1 MTRNSN
7 KLVKTIERSIGYK
20 ARFIFKLGNLEEDL
34 ESEILGVSDSGN
46 LVIINHPE
54 PFLNFSIMEEHI
66 SKGKREMLPKL
77 VKQMCIPIN
86 NILAFKLL

>member
-1 MTRNSN
+1 MKRNAN
-7 KLVKTIERSIGYK
+7 NLVKTIERSVGYK

-34 ESEILGVSDSGN
+34 ESEILGVTESGN
-46 LVIINHPE
+46 MVIINHPE

-66 SKGKREMLPKL
+66 QKGKRELLPKL

-86 NILAFKLL
+86 NILAFKVL

>member
-1 MTRNSN
+1 MIRNSN

-20 ARFIFKLGNLEEDL
+20 ARFVFKFGNLEEDL
-34 ESEILGVSDSGN
+34 ESEILGVTESGN
-46 LVIINHPE
+46 MVIINHPE

-66 SKGKREMLPKL
+66 SNGKKEMLPKL

>member
-1 MTRNSN
+1 MTRNTN

-46 LVIINHPE
+46 MVIINHPE
-54 PFLNFSIMEEHI
+54 PFLNSSIMEAHTF
-66 SKGKREMLPKL
+66 KGKRELLPKL

>member
-20 ARFIFKLGNLEEDL
+20 ARFVFKFGNLEEDL
-34 ESEILGVSDSGN
+34 ESEILGVTESGN
-46 LVIINHPE
+46 MVIINHPE
-54 PFLNFSIMEEHI
+54 PFLNFSIMEAHM
-66 SKGKREMLPKL
+66 SKGEKEMLPKL

-86 NILAFKLL
+86 NILAFKVL

>member
-1 MTRNSN
+1 MTRNAN

-20 ARFIFKLGNLEEDL
+20 ARFIFKLGNYEEDL

-46 LVIINHPE
+46 MVIINHPE

-66 SKGKREMLPKL
+66 TKGKREMLPKL

-86 NILAFKLL
+86 NIIAFKLL

>member
-1 MTRNSN
+1 MKRNSN
-7 KLVKTIERSIGYK
+7 KLVNTIERSIGYK

-34 ESEILGVSDSGN
+34 ESEIIGVTESGSM
-46 LVIINHPE
+46 VIINHPE

-66 SKGKREMLPKL
+66 TNGKKEMLPKL

-86 NILAFKLL
+86 NIVAFKLL

>member
-1 MTRNSN
+1 MTRNTN

-20 ARFIFKLGNLEEDL
+20 ARFVFKLGNLEEDL
-34 ESEILGVSDSGN
+34 ESEILGVSESGN

-54 PFLNFSIMEEHI
+54 PFLNFSIMEQHFDR
-66 SKGKREMLPKL
+66 GKQESLPKL

-86 NILAFKLL
+86 NILAFKVL

>member
-1 MTRNSN
+1 MTRNTN

>member
-1 MTRNSN
+1 MTRNTN

-20 ARFIFKLGNLEEDL
+20 ARFIFRLGSLEGDI

-46 LVIINHPE
+46 MVIINHPE

-66 SKGKREMLPKL
+66 SKNKTEMLPKL

-86 NILAFKLL
+86 NILAFKVL

>member
-1 MTRNSN
+1 MTRNAN

-20 ARFIFKLGNLEEDL
+20 ARFTFKLGNYEEDL

-46 LVIINHPE
+46 MVIINHPE

-66 SKGKREMLPKL
+66 TKGKREMLPKL

-86 NILAFKLL
+86 NIIAFKLL

>member
-20 ARFIFKLGNLEEDL
+20 ARFIFKLGNYEEDL

-46 LVIINHPE
+46 MVIINHPE

-66 SKGKREMLPKL
+66 TKGKREMLPKL

-86 NILAFKLL
+86 NIIAFKLL

>member
-1 MTRNSN
+1 MTRNAN

-20 ARFIFKLGNLEEDL
+20 ARFIFKFGNLEEDL

-46 LVIINHPE
+46 MVIVNHPE

-86 NILAFKLL
+86 NILAFKVL

>member
-1 MTRNSN
+1 MTRNAN

-34 ESEILGVSDSGN
+34 ESEIIGVSDSGN
-46 LVIINHPE
+46 MVIINHPE

-66 SKGKREMLPKL
+66 TKGKREMLPKL

-86 NILAFKLL
+86 NIVAFKLL

>member
-20 ARFIFKLGNLEEDL
+20 ARFIFKLGGLEEDV
-34 ESEILGVSDSGN
+34 ESEILGVTESGYM
-46 LVIINHPE
+46 VIINHPE

-66 SKGKREMLPKL
+66 TKGKREMLPKL

-86 NILAFKLL
+86 NIVAFKLS

>member
-20 ARFIFKLGNLEEDL
+20 ARFVFKFGNLEEDL
-34 ESEILGVSDSGN
+34 ESEILGVTESGN
-46 LVIINHPE
+46 MVIINHPD

-66 SKGKREMLPKL
+66 TKGKKEMLPKL

>member
-1 MTRNSN
+1 MTRNAN

-20 ARFIFKLGNLEEDL
+20 ARFVFKFGNLEEDL
-34 ESEILGVSDSGN
+34 ESEILGVTESGN
-46 LVIINHPE
+46 MVIINHPD

-66 SKGKREMLPKL
+66 SKGKKEMLPKL

>member
-1 MTRNSN
+1 MTRNTN

-20 ARFIFKLGNLEEDL
+20 ARFIFRLGYLEEDL

-46 LVIINHPE
+46 MVIINHPE

-66 SKGKREMLPKL
+66 SKNKTEMLPKL

-86 NILAFKLL
+86 NILAFKVL

>member
-1 MTRNSN
+1 MTRNAN

-20 ARFIFKLGNLEEDL
+20 ARFIFKLGNYEEDL

-46 LVIINHPE
+46 MVIINHPE
-54 PFLNFSIMEEHI
+54 PFLNFSIMEEHTT
-66 SKGKREMLPKL
+66 KGKREMLPKL

-86 NILAFKLL
+86 NIIAFKLL

>member
-1 MTRNSN
+1 MTRNPN

-20 ARFIFKLGNLEEDL
+20 ARFIFRLGSLEEDI

-66 SKGKREMLPKL
+66 SKGKIEMLPKL

-86 NILAFKLL
+86 NIIAFKLS

>member
-1 MTRNSN
+1 MTRNTN

-66 SKGKREMLPKL
+66 SKGNREMLPKL

>member
-1 MTRNSN
+1 MTRNTN

-86 NILAFKLL
+86 NIIAFKLL

>member
-1 MTRNSN
+1 MTRNAN

-20 ARFIFKLGNLEEDL
+20 ARFVFKFGNLEEDL
-34 ESEILGVSDSGN
+34 ESEILGVTESGN
-46 LVIINHPE
+46 MVIINHPD

-66 SKGKREMLPKL
+66 TKGKSEMLPKL

>member
-1 MTRNSN
+1 MTRNTN
-7 KLVKTIERSIGYK
+7 KLVRTIERSIGYK

-46 LVIINHPE
+46 MVIINHPE
-54 PFLNFSIMEEHI
+54 PFLNFSIMEEHLT
-66 SKGKREMLPKL
+66 KGKREMLPKL

-86 NILAFKLL
+86 NIIAFKLL

>member
-1 MTRNSN
+1 MTRNTN

-34 ESEILGVSDSGN
+34 ESEILGVTESGN
-46 LVIINHPE
+46 MVIINHPE

-66 SKGKREMLPKL
+66 HNGKRELLPKL

-86 NILAFKLL
+86 NILAFKVL

>member
-1 MTRNSN
+1 MTRNTN

-66 SKGKREMLPKL
+66 TKGKREMLPKL

>member
-1 MTRNSN
+1 MTRNAN

-34 ESEILGVSDSGN
+34 ESEILGVTESGN
-46 LVIINHPE
+46 MVIINHPE

-66 SKGKREMLPKL
+66 HKGKRELLPKL

-86 NILAFKLL
+86 NILAFKVL

>member
-1 MTRNSN
+1 MTRNPN

-20 ARFIFKLGNLEEDL
+20 ARFIFRLGSLEEDI

-66 SKGKREMLPKL
+66 SKNKTEMLPKL

-86 NILAFKLL
+86 NILAFKVL

>member
-1 MTRNSN
+1 MTRNTN

-66 SKGKREMLPKL
+66 SKGKKEMLPKL